1 MGTRAHILTTYFT
14 MPRQNAKST
23 NAKKV
28 ILHFEIDCS
37 IPVKDGIME
46 PASFEKF
53 LKEKIKVGGKAG
65 VLGDK
70 VTVSRNST
78 KITVDAVAPFSKR
91 YLKYLTKKFLKRQKL
106 RDYIRVI
113 ASDHKTYQLRYFNIG
128 EDEDEDME

>member
-1 MGTRAHILTTYFT
+1 MGLFFYSQVFNIKMVRNTKAS
-14 MPRQNAKST
+14 K
-23 NAKKV
+23 AKKV
-28 ILHFEIDCS
+28 VLHYSIDCS
-37 IPVKDGIME
+37 IPVKDGILD
-46 PASFEKF
+46 PASLEKF
-53 LKEKIKVGGKAG
+53 LKDRIKVNGKAG

-70 VTVSRNST
+70 VTVARNNT

-128 EDEDEDME
+128 EDSDVE